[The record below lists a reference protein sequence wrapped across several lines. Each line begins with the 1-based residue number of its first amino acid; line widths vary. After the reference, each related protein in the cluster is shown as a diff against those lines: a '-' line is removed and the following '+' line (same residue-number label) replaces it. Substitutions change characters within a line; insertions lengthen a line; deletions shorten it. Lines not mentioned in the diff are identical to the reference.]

1 MIRSEADTFQFI
13 SVDEDAE
20 HSLEASM
27 TRIFFQKAI
36 LIVGVF
42 WFFGVFFFLRL
53 MTFGAGVFV
62 RMSYS

>member
-36 LIVGVF
+36 LIVGIF
-42 WFFGVFFFLRL
+42 WFFGVFFLRL
-53 MTFGAGVFV
+53 LTFGARVFV